1 MKIQAAL
8 ISVISAITALGV
20 VSPVQADILTRN
32 AFCMYFVNGSAKPQA
47 AMPCKV
53 SSDVEVFDAEIV
65 WQDGVRQSF
74 KNYDGVPF
82 TYRDDR
88 GGKVIKK
95 LGLYEPSGTFETES
109 DRAYQ
114 MENGTVYIWWRR

>member
-8 ISVISAITALGV
+8 ISVISAIAALGV

>member
-1 MKIQAAL
+1 MKIQATL
-8 ISVISAITALGV
+8 IGLISAIAALGV
-20 VSPVQADILTRN
+20 VSPVHADILTRN
-32 AFCMYFVNGSAKPQA
+32 AFCMYFTNGSDKPQA

-74 KNYDGVPF
+74 KNYDGVSF

-88 GGKVIKK
+88 GGRVFKK
-95 LGLYEPSGTFETES
+95 LGLYEPSGRFETES

-114 MENGTVYIWWRR
+114 MENGTVYIWWRS